1 MVGSNSV
8 KSVAKTV
15 LKGNWIN
22 AIVTGLVLFLSFFTG
37 YMIFSLSASLLPFA
51 FATLFLILFMV
62 FLISPLTL
70 GVVRNFWHLI
80 NLKPENPIYCF
91 YYFSSKKLY
100 LRAVKLIFALTI
112 RMIGHGLI
120 LFLPTI
126 IFHIVSGEYLYNF
139 LDIPIPLWTTN
150 FEYIA
155 VFLRT
160 MSIVLLFFV
169 MTKYYAAPVLTV
181 SNDEMDIEE
190 AIYMSK
196 IISKGSLLEFIYLIF
211 SFIGWIYISLF
222 YFPLLFTLPY
232 MLAAFLVYTRFAIED
247 YNKRI
252 SDLEEENSSYSEGV

>member
-22 AIVTGLVLFLSFFTG
+22 AIVTGLVLFLSLFVG
-37 YMIFSLSASLLPFA
+37 YMIFSLLASLLPFA
-51 FATLFLILFMV
+51 FATLFLILFIV

-91 YYFSSKKLY
+91 YYFLSKKLY

-112 RMIGHGLI
+112 KMIGHGVI

-150 FEYIA
+150 FQYIA

-169 MTKYYAAPVLTV
+169 M
-181 SNDEMDIEE
+181 
-190 AIYMSK
+190 
-196 IISKGSLLEFIYLIF
+196 
-211 SFIGWIYISLF
+211 SLF
-222 YFPLLFTLPY
+222 VYFKSCG
-232 MLAAFLVYTRFAIED
+232 I
-247 YNKRI
+247 
-252 SDLEEENSSYSEGV
+252 